1 MQAGLLQLR
10 QLRRWLKPRGPP
22 PAGLQRS
29 RAAASGTSASS
40 REARGGCSTRVPLVA
55 AVAWMGSCSIGS
67 VWRFWHRCRRA
78 RRWRRIS
85 PGWAARPLAKAVGM
99 AVDLQRERLTAVAL
113 KQSFLHSGNQVSVLL
128 TQLPDCPANMDEG
141 AAGQTGALEALEEVR

>member
-1 MQAGLLQLR
+1 MVL
-10 QLRRWLKPRGPP
+10 LRRGLAR
-22 PAGLQRS
+22 LQRI
-29 RAAASGTSASS
+29 RAAASGISGTSASS
-40 REARGGCSTRVPLVA
+40 REARGGRSTRVPLVA

-85 PGWAARPLAKAVGM
+85 PGRAARPLAKAVGM

-141 AAGQTGALEALEEVR
+141 AVGQTGALEALEEVR